1 MTENRHAQRVH
12 TLCTACAPLVCLA
25 LAGAAQ
31 AGAAWNMFQARCLDP
46 YEHLTEPVTDGLA
59 QQLADQMRDAELVF
73 AAVDGLLLVLDAA
86 PDDGN
91 RACAVH
97 ELGADMLDVAY
108 LDWVADV
115 TRRQIYVPEAGM
127 LVSDAWIE
135 PQVHVEASID
145 GQGVVYRVL
154 ETDLES

>member
-1 MTENRHAQRVH
+1 
-12 TLCTACAPLVCLA
+12 
-25 LAGAAQ
+25 
-31 AGAAWNMFQARCLDP
+31 MFQARCLDP

-59 QQLADQMRDAELVF
+59 PQPADQMRDAELVF
-73 AAVDGLLLVLDAA
+73 AAPDGLLLVLDAA

-97 ELGADMLDVAY
+97 ALGADMLDGAY
-108 LDWVADV
+108 LAWVDEV
-115 TRRQIYVPEAGM
+115 TQRQIYVPDAGM
-127 LVSDAWIE
+127 LVSDEWIE

-145 GQGVVYRVL
+145 GAGAVYRVL